1 MRYKLTIE
9 YEGTNY
15 SGWQKQKNS
24 SSIQENIEIAIEK
37 FCGQKLSIF
46 GAGRTDAGVHAS
58 GQVAH
63 VDFIQDRG
71 VDQILKGI
79 NFYLQNEKI
88 SVLEVEKVSQVF
100 DARFSAI
107 MRHYRYKIIN
117 RKSPLTYDLN
127 RYCHIR
133 RPLNPALMQDA
144 ADLFI
149 GEHDFTTFR
158 SANCQSKSPI
168 KTIESIFVKTLG
180 EEIIIDFSA
189 RSFLHTQVR
198 SIMGCI
204 LKAGT
209 GSWDTNKVLNILNAK
224 NRDECAKLASASGLY
239 LLKVDYDE

>member
-63 VDFIQDRG
+63 VDFIEDRG
-71 VDQILKGI
+71 VDQVLKGI

-107 MRHYRYKIIN
+107 MRHYRYLSLI
-117 RKSPLTYDLN
+117 
-127 RYCHIR
+127 HISEPT
-133 RPLNPALMQDA
+133 RP
-144 ADLFI
+144 
-149 GEHDFTTFR
+149 
-158 SANCQSKSPI
+158 
-168 KTIESIFVKTLG
+168 
-180 EEIIIDFSA
+180 
-189 RSFLHTQVR
+189 
-198 SIMGCI
+198 
-204 LKAGT
+204 
-209 GSWDTNKVLNILNAK
+209 
-224 NRDECAKLASASGLY
+224 Y
-239 LLKVDYDE
+239 